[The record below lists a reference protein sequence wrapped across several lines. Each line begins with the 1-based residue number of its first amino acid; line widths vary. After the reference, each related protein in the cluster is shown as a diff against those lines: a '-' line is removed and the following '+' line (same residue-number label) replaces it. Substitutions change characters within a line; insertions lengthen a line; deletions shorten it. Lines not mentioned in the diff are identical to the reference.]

1 MKALWQFIKFLVV
14 SGLVTIIQ
22 LVLANVLPLIFD
34 SVTATL
40 PAFLQGIFA
49 PNTIFDAA
57 TAKGVEQIGKYVV
70 GGVIENGTVIGGVVT
85 WGYLL
90 PFFLSNLVAN
100 IYGFYQNKKT
110 TFKSD
115 APWYNFA
122 IYIFLMIALILFSTW
137 FQGWLVGVIGR
148 SSWGWLQALARTIAS
163 LAAGFV
169 QMVVLFPMEKF
180 VLLKEKKKDGE
191 DDADADK
198 KRKLRHNSTDE
209 KGSRKRTFF
218 VAHKN
223 KSGRKNRSSY
233 SRLFVI
239 NTNSDWLCGLSEK
252 PRHIPVV
259 VNVYFIRRRLLRE
272 SRHCHYVS
280 CESHY
285 KSGACRQADIAYR
298 ECEALRTAELL
309 RVVRQRILR
318 FRNTNRELVFAE
330 LFNFG
335 NCFFRIRGEYNISG
349 AVNLLC
355 KNIQLFLYRKLFVIY
370 GLKVSFF
377 CLNRFNDLFGKLLSA
392 FSAAGKYLRKRNRDV
407 FFLAKSFYRF
417 DFRFG
422 IRRKTVYRN
431 HNG

>member
-1 MKALWQFIKFLVV
+1 MADKKKISLGGIDNAAEEKGSFMKALWQFIKFLVV

-70 GGVIENGTVIGGVVT
+70 GGVVT

-198 KRKLRHNSTDE
+198 KE
-209 KGSRKRTFF
+209 
-218 VAHKN
+218 
-223 KSGRKNRSSY
+223 
-233 SRLFVI
+233 
-239 NTNSDWLCGLSEK
+239 
-252 PRHIPVV
+252 
-259 VNVYFIRRRLLRE
+259 
-272 SRHCHYVS
+272 
-280 CESHY
+280 
-285 KSGACRQADIAYR
+285 
-298 ECEALRTAELL
+298 EAKA
-309 RVVRQRILR
+309 
-318 FRNTNRELVFAE
+318 
-330 LFNFG
+330 
-335 NCFFRIRGEYNISG
+335 
-349 AVNLLC
+349 
-355 KNIQLFLYRKLFVIY
+355 
-370 GLKVSFF
+370 
-377 CLNRFNDLFGKLLSA
+377 
-392 FSAAGKYLRKRNRDV
+392 
-407 FFLAKSFYRF
+407 
-417 DFRFG
+417 
-422 IRRKTVYRN
+422 
-431 HNG
+431 